1 LGIGGLMGDIVSRMA
16 GNIESKDGVL
26 PIGGADGSLGT
37 GESGEKAFKL
47 ALSGCHDTTL
57 AAVLTSLGAFENE
70 KWPPYTS
77 HIAIEMFKKQPLQGQ
92 QPDKIFPTADTSKG
106 WWARMFGSS
115 TSALKGSAGIGR
127 RKMDELSATEHAK
140 LEDYY
145 VRVRYND
152 KVMKIP
158 GCKPPGKHLDGDDSF
173 CTL

>member
-1 LGIGGLMGDIVSRMA
+1 MGDVVSRMA
-16 GNIESKDGVL
+16 GNIEGQGNNGAHA
-26 PIGGADGSLGT
+26 IGGEDGSFGT
-37 GESGEKAFKL
+37 GKGGEKPFKL

-57 AAVLTSLGAFENE
+57 AAILTSLGAFENE

-77 HIAIEMFKKQPLQGQ
+77 HIAIEMFKKQSLQGQ
-92 QPDKIFPTADTSKG
+92 QPDRILAAPDTSKG

-115 TSALKGSAGIGR
+115 TALKGDAGIGR
-127 RKMDELSATEHAK
+127 RKMDQLSETERAK

-158 GCKPPGKHLDGDDSF
+158 GCKPSGKHLDGDDSF